1 MVTGV
6 TESAR
11 ALLVKM
17 LMNKYVL
24 VSFSAQSI
32 TETTQNYNLKEEI
45 WLTPKELVT
54 VLSNMIIIKIMLM
67 NINLPDILLKGFND
81 ILHLNHT
88 TMY

>member
-1 MVTGV
+1 
-6 TESAR
+6 
-11 ALLVKM
+11 M